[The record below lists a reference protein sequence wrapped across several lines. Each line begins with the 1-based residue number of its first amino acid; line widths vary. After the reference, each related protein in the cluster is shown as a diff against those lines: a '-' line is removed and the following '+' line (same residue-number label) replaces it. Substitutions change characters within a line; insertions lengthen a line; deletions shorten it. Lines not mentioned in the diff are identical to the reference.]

1 MLSLFAKSVNQLS
14 DPKTR
19 GAVWV
24 SLGIAVVVFIGL
36 WLTVGYVIANT
47 ALFETL
53 WLEWVVDIL
62 GGLATLLLTW
72 MLFPG
77 IVSAA
82 MGFFLDRVADAVEA
96 RHYPHLPPADGLP
109 LAEQAAATA
118 KFLGLLVALNL
129 LVLPF
134 VLIPPVFPFVFLGVN
149 GYLISREYFELVAL
163 RRVGREDAK
172 RIRLAH
178 RNRLFLAGVGIAV
191 LLAIP
196 VVNLLAPVIAT
207 AVMVHLFEGWRAAA

>member
-1 MLSLFAKSVNQLS
+1 MLLFAPIRLASVKR
-14 DPKTR
+14 P
-19 GAVWV
+19 
-24 SLGIAVVVFIGL
+24 IF
-36 WLTVGYVIANT
+36 
-47 ALFETL
+47 
-53 WLEWVVDIL
+53 
-62 GGLATLLLTW
+62 
-72 MLFPG
+72 
-77 IVSAA
+77 
-82 MGFFLDRVADAVEA
+82 
-96 RHYPHLPPADGLP
+96 
-109 LAEQAAATA
+109 
-118 KFLGLLVALNL
+118 
-129 LVLPF
+129 
-134 VLIPPVFPFVFLGVN
+134 FPFVFLGVN